1 MIIDDLIFVRLR
13 AARVAADYDTV
24 ESLFFGRGQGREAG
38 SPRKRDKG
46 GEHEGFI
53 ALTIA
58 YNELLRNK
66 PE

>member
-1 MIIDDLIFVRLR
+1 V
-13 AARVAADYDTV
+13 
-24 ESLFFGRGQGREAG
+24 REAG

-46 GEHEGFI
+46 GEYEGVI